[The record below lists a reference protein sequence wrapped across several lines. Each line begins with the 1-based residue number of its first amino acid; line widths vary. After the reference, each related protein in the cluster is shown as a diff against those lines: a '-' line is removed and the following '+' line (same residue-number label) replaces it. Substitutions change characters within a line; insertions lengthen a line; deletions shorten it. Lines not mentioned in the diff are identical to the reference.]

1 MTTQRKS
8 SAFVPHDLARPLKG
22 AGAGPLAGLSIAVKD
37 MYDIEGERTGG
48 GSPEWL
54 ASHEPA
60 RRHSAIVAR
69 VLWAGGDIVGKTVCD
84 EFFFSLT
91 GANAHY
97 GTPVNV
103 RALGRFP
110 GGSSAGSAA
119 ATAAGACDI
128 AVGSD
133 TGGSM
138 RVPASFCGVYG
149 IRPTHG
155 RVDMTGAMGMAPTF
169 DVAGWFAAS
178 AGNFRKMGVVLLEDG
193 SNTAP
198 IGRVRFGRDAF
209 HLADEP
215 VGSALRGFCGRALAE
230 LPNPEDFTIAP
241 SGFDAWRN
249 IFRAIQGREIWSI
262 YREWM
267 EANKPELGPG
277 VRERI
282 AWASTVT
289 EADAASARE
298 GLATARAAIRAAVP
312 PGIVLCIPTAP
323 SIAPPVE
330 TSGEALEAFRTRA
343 MSLTAIAGL
352 GGLPQISIPAA
363 VVDGCPVG
371 LSFIGWAGA
380 DESLLELAVRLGPY
394 CGA

>member
-1 MTTQRKS
+1 MSSSRKS

-22 AGAGPLAGLSIAVKD
+22 ADTGPLAGLGVAVKD

-54 ASHEPA
+54 AGHAPA
-60 RRHSAIVAR
+60 KRHSSIVAR
-69 VLWAGGDIVGKTVCD
+69 VLAAGGDIIGKTVCD

-119 ATAAGACDI
+119 ATAAGACDMAI
-128 AVGSD
+128 GSD

-155 RVDMTGAMGMAPTF
+155 RIDMSGAMPMAPTF
-169 DVAGWFAAS
+169 DVAGWFAACP
-178 AGNFRKMGVVLLEDG
+178 GNFRKMGAVLLEG
-193 SNTAP
+193 EAVP
-198 IGRVRFGRDAF
+198 AEIAKLRVAQDALR
-209 HLADEP
+209 LADEP
-215 VGSALRGFCGRALAE
+215 VCDALLAFLARSE
-230 LPNPEDFTIAP
+230 SQIPRPEHVTIAP
-241 SGFDAWRN
+241 AGFDLWRTT
-249 IFRAIQGREIWSI
+249 FRTIQAHEIWSI
-262 YREWM
+262 YGAWM
-267 EANKPELGPG
+267 EANKPSLGPG

-282 AWASTVT
+282 AWAATVT
-289 EADAASARE
+289 DADAASARAA
-298 GLATARAAIRAAVP
+298 LATAGAAIRALVP
-312 PGIVLCIPTAP
+312 PGTVLCIPTAP
-323 SIAPPVE
+323 SIAPRVD

-343 MSLTAIAGL
+343 MSLTAIAGVA
-352 GGLPQISIPAA
+352 GLPQISIPAA
-363 VVDGCPVG
+363 VVEGCPVG
-371 LSFIGWAGA
+371 LSFVGWAGA
-380 DESLLELAVRLGPY
+380 DETLLDLAAALGPC
-394 CGA
+394 CGS